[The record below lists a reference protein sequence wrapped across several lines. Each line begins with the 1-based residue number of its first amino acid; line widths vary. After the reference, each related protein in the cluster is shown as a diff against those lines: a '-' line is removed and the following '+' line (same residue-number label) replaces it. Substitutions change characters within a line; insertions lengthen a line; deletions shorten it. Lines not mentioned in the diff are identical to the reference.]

1 MPRDLPWDV
10 LVTTCERLSATYDA
24 DVRAGERFHLTGWIT
39 AGISA
44 PAYAIDEPVM
54 RRRPFTRR
62 WEELQP
68 IQQAASRAAA
78 VLREGT
84 WL

>member
-1 MPRDLPWDV
+1 VGRDLPWDV
-10 LVTTCERLSATYDA
+10 LVTTCERLSTKYDA
-24 DVRAGERFHLTGWIT
+24 DVRAGERFHLTGWVT

-44 PAYAIDEPVM
+44 PSYAMYEPVM

-62 WEELQP
+62 WIELHP
-68 IQQAASRAAA
+68 IQEAASRAAA

-84 WL
+84 

>member
-1 MPRDLPWDV
+1 VRRDLPWDV
-10 LVTTCERLSATYDA
+10 LVTTCKRLSTKYDA
-24 DVRAGERFHLTGWIT
+24 DVRASERFSLTGWIT

-44 PAYAIDEPVM
+44 PSFAIYEPVM

-62 WEELQP
+62 WSELQP

-84 WL
+84 

>member
-10 LVTTCERLSATYDA
+10 LVTTCQRLSARYEA
-24 DVRAGERFHLTGWIT
+24 DVRATERFHLSGWVT
-39 AGISA
+39 AAISA
-44 PAYAIDEPVM
+44 PSFAIHEPVM

-62 WEELQP
+62 WIELTP
-68 IQQAASRAAA
+68 IQEAAARAAA

-84 WL
+84 